1 MQIRAQIAQ
10 NKGQNM
16 QTISIIG
23 YGKMAKAIAVALNG
37 KFALEIIGRNAEK
50 METFIRENAL
60 QNAKIV
66 LCAESSAIDIANKS
80 VILAIKP
87 YALDSFAYTGKAR
100 AIYSIM
106 AGISIER
113 LKECAKAEVFVR
125 VMPNI
130 ASLVGQGVSVIFVET
145 NNASLRDS
153 ATPNRGNLSK
163 SAESSAD
170 STNQSDIINECESIF
185 APLGK
190 CVFVDKESYINP
202 SSAISGSGTAYLG
215 LIAEAMIDAGVREGL
230 SIEISKELV
239 RGLFSGFSAL
249 FSVVE
254 ANTIRTD
261 TTSPAGTTA
270 EALAI
275 LENRGM
281 RSAFMD
287 AIHAANT
294 KANNI
299 T

>member
-1 MQIRAQIAQ
+1 MQIRARIAQ
-10 NKGQNM
+10 NKGQTM

-66 LCAESSAIDIANKS
+66 LCTESSAIDIANKS

-230 SIEISKELV
+230 SIEVSKELV

-275 LENRGM
+275 LENRGV

>member
-60 QNAKIV
+60 QNTKIV

-113 LKECAKAEVFVR
+113 LQKCVKAEVFVR

-170 STNQSDIINECESIF
+170 STNQSDIITECESIF

-230 SIEISKELV
+230 SIEVSKELV

-275 LENRGM
+275 LENRGV